1 MNILLSIRPKYVEA
15 IMKGNKRYEFR
26 KTIFRKRDIERALIY
41 STAPVK
47 KLVGYFIIGD
57 IVESHPNTLWDQ
69 FKEFSGLNEE
79 EFFSYF
85 NGSKR
90 GFAIHIEEV
99 ERFPNALDPTDLFP
113 DFTPPQSFYYLDMP
127 LIPEGTYNE

>member
-26 KTIFRKRDIERALIY
+26 KTTFRKKDIERALIY

-57 IVESHPNTLWDQ
+57 IVEGHPNTLWDQ
-69 FKEFSGLNEE
+69 FKEFSGLSEE

-90 GFAIHIEEV
+90 GFAIQIEEV
-99 ERFPNALDPTDLFP
+99 EGFPNPLDPTDLFP